1 MTGNT
6 ADNCDQQRK
15 LTGLRPWQA
24 TIWTGMRFSPWW
36 RLLCRN
42 RFDVAPLRIPRAC
55 TITALSVFNSC
66 TSLVQRVLYGRRIAA
81 TQIEPAPLFV
91 LGHWRTGTTLLHE
104 LLAADERNVCPT
116 SLECFTPEHFLV
128 LRCLAPLLRF
138 MLPAR
143 RPMDNMNM
151 GWRIPQEDEFALSIM
166 GHPSAYEAIAFPN
179 RRPRQ
184 LQHMAL
190 DDLTPEQLAE
200 RNQAYMKFLRTVLYR
215 RPGRLVLKA
224 PPNTC
229 RVEHLSSMF
238 PEARYVY
245 LVRDPRVV
253 IPSTIHLWRSLYY
266 SLGMQQPDY
275 ESLEDNIFERFVLL
289 HERFERSR
297 PHIPEH
303 RLFQLSFET
312 LIRDPVAQLHKLYDH
327 LELGE
332 FAAAEPAIRQYLDS
346 IAGYQ
351 MGRYTVSD
359 RLAERIERELGAYTR
374 QHGYE

>member
-1 MTGNT
+1 M

-15 LTGLRPWQA
+15 PTGLRPWQA
-24 TIWTGMRFSPWW
+24 TVWTGMRFSPWW

-55 TITALSVFNSC
+55 TITVLSLINSC
-66 TSLVQRVLYGRRIAA
+66 ASLVQRALYGRRIAA
-81 TQIEPAPLFV
+81 TPVDPAPLFI

-104 LLAADERNVCPT
+104 LLAADERNACPT
-116 SLECFTPEHFLV
+116 TLECFAPEHFLV
-128 LRCLAPLLRF
+128 LRCLAPLLGF
-138 MLPAR
+138 LLPAH
-143 RPMDNMNM
+143 RPMDRMNM
-151 GWRIPQEDEFALSIM
+151 AWRIPQEDEFALSIM
-166 GHPSAYEAIAFPN
+166 GHPSAYETIAFPN
-179 RRPRQ
+179 HQPRQ
-184 LQHMAL
+184 FQHMDL
-190 DDLTPEQLAE
+190 DDLTPVQLAD
-200 RNQAYMKFLRTVLYR
+200 RDQAYLGFLRTVLYR
-215 RPGRLVLKA
+215 RPGRLVLKS

-275 ESLEDNIFERFVLL
+275 QFMEDHIFERFALL

-297 PHIPEH
+297 PLIPEH
-303 RLFQLSFET
+303 RLLELPFEA
-312 LIRDPVAQLHKLYDH
+312 LIQDPLAELRRLYDH

-332 FAAAEPAIRQYLDS
+332 FDAAEPAVRRHLDS
-346 IAGYQ
+346 VADFQ
-351 MGRYTVSD
+351 MGRYAVSD
-359 RLAERIERELGAYTR
+359 RLAARIERELGSYVR
-374 QHGYE
+374 QHGYA